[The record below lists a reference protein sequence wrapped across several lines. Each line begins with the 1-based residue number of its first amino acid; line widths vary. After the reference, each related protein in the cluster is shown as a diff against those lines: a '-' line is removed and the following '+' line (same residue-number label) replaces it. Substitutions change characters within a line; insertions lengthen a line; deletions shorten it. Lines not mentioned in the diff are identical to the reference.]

1 MSMLNNKC
9 LLDKQDIKD
18 RKTRK
23 TRKTR
28 KIRRYIIVS
37 D

>member
-1 MSMLNNKC
+1 MSMLDNKC